1 MEVGFVPPGYRSDIP
16 SRDRRGAI
24 SAEVY
29 HDEEIKNFSR
39 KVKIQ
44 LFFKEFHGNFRSSQ
58 KIIKQCRHYKEYSK
72 ISNYWNHVTKER
84 FTLFFHYGIS
94 HTHESY
100 CMEMLINIKTS
111 KRSKK
116 SHFWCHGRTKLFER
130 RRHYQTRGSWKLFL
144 CYW

>member
-44 LFFKEFHGNFRSSQ
+44 RFCHEKKNSRKFQVVPKD
-58 KIIKQCRHYKEYSK
+58 YKTMQALQRVFE
-72 ISNYWNHVTKER
+72 
-84 FTLFFHYGIS
+84 
-94 HTHESY
+94 
-100 CMEMLINIKTS
+100 NIKLL
-111 KRSKK
+111 K
-116 SHFWCHGRTKLFER
+116 SCDEGKV
-130 RRHYQTRGSWKLFL
+130 SDFL
-144 CYW
+144 LPHQSYV

>member
-44 LFFKEFHGNFRSSQ
+44 RFLSP
-58 KIIKQCRHYKEYSK
+58 YK
-72 ISNYWNHVTKER
+72 
-84 FTLFFHYGIS
+84 FTEILGRP
-94 HTHESY
+94 
-100 CMEMLINIKTS
+100 
-111 KRSKK
+111 KR
-116 SHFWCHGRTKLFER
+116 L
-130 RRHYQTRGSWKLFL
+130 
-144 CYW
+144 

>member
-39 KVKIQ
+39 KVRIQ
-44 LFFKEFHGNFRSSQ
+44 GFFRKKNYENFRSSQ

-72 ISNYWNHVTKER
+72 ISNY
-84 FTLFFHYGIS
+84 
-94 HTHESY
+94 
-100 CMEMLINIKTS
+100 
-111 KRSKK
+111 
-116 SHFWCHGRTKLFER
+116 
-130 RRHYQTRGSWKLFL
+130 
-144 CYW
+144 

>member
-44 LFFKEFHGNFRSSQ
+44 
-58 KIIKQCRHYKEYSK
+58 
-72 ISNYWNHVTKER
+72 R
-84 FTLFFHYGIS
+84 FC
-94 HTHESY
+94 HE
-100 CMEMLINIKTS
+100 
-111 KRSKK
+111 KK
-116 SHFWCHGRTKLFER
+116 NSRKF
-130 RRHYQTRGSWKLFL
+130 
-144 CYW
+144 